1 MTYEQTIILRVNE
14 ETKKWLDD
22 VSYQSGVSMS
32 RIVRLI
38 LDQVKIA
45 GKIEDGKV
53 ILKKEE

>member
-1 MTYEQTIILRVNE
+1 MTYEQTIILRVDD
-14 ETKKWLDD
+14 ETKKWLDE

-38 LDQVKIA
+38 LDEIKVA

-53 ILKKEE
+53 IWNKE